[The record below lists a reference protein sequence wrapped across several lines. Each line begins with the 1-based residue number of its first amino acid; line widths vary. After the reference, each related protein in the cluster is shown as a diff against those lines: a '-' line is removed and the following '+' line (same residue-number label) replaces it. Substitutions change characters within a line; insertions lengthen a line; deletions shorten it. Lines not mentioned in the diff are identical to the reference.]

1 MEGLGKL
8 LLVVGIILAA
18 CGAAILIAS
27 KLGVPRLPGDILIR
41 RDNFTFY
48 MPLGLM
54 LLLSLL
60 LTVLFSLLYRR

>member
-1 MEGLGKL
+1 MEALGKL
-8 LLVVGIILAA
+8 LLLVGIVLAA
-18 CGAAILIAS
+18 LGGALLLAG
-27 KLGVPRLPGDILIR
+27 KLGMPRLPGDIVIR

-60 LTVLFSLLYRR
+60 LTVVLNLIARR